1 MAAEARAEGSGP
13 PAPPPLPVPEK
24 RPAPVDGR
32 EEERPGAKR
41 RRASV
46 AALDGVPCAA
56 AKGGDGEAYGN
67 RDGGSSFSF
76 QHAPGGFVAL
86 ERTPKFGSFNPPV
99 AAEQEAL
106 GPEDSPAVKEEEV
119 EEDTASATGVEDGK
133 DGSSQS
139 VAAVDDWGRRH
150 PARQTE
156 SESER

>member
-24 RPAPVDGR
+24 RPAPADGR
-32 EEERPGAKR
+32 EEERPGTKR

-56 AKGGDGEAYGN
+56 AKGGDGEADGN

-76 QHAPGGFVAL
+76 QHARGGFVAL
-86 ERTPKFGSFNPPV
+86 ETTPKFGSFNPPV

-106 GPEDSPAVKEEEV
+106 DPEDSPVAKE
-119 EEDTASATGVEDGK
+119 EEDTATASDTGAEDGK

-139 VAAVDDWGRRH
+139 VAAVGDQGRRH
-150 PARQTE
+150 PGRQTE
-156 SESER
+156 SER

>member
-32 EEERPGAKR
+32 EEERPGTKR

-56 AKGGDGEAYGN
+56 AKGGDGEADGN
-67 RDGGSSFSF
+67 RDGSSFSF
-76 QHAPGGFVAL
+76 QHARGGFVAL
-86 ERTPKFGSFNPPV
+86 ETTPKFGSFNPPV

-106 GPEDSPAVKEEEV
+106 DPEDSPVVKEEE
-119 EEDTASATGVEDGK
+119 TSATGVEDGK

-139 VAAVDDWGRRH
+139 VAAVDDQGRRH
-150 PARQTE
+150 PGRQTE
-156 SESER
+156 SER

>member
-32 EEERPGAKR
+32 EEERPGTKR

-56 AKGGDGEAYGN
+56 AKGGDGEADGS

-76 QHAPGGFVAL
+76 QHARGGFVAL
-86 ERTPKFGSFNPPV
+86 ETTPKFGSFNPPV
-99 AAEQEAL
+99 AAEQETL
-106 GPEDSPAVKEEEV
+106 HPEDSPVVKEE

-139 VAAVDDWGRRH
+139 VAAVDDQGRRH
-150 PARQTE
+150 PGRQTE
-156 SESER
+156 SER